1 MQQASLC
8 EFEVQGTVDKT
19 MNKHLN
25 LKIRCSYVPGYLI
38 VTTVV
43 AQSYVEEQM
52 QQQFWL

>member
-52 QQQFWL
+52 QQQF